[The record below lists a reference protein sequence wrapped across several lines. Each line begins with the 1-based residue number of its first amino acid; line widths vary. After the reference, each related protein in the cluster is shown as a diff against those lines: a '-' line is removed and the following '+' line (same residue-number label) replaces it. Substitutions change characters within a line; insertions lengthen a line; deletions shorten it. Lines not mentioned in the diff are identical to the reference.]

1 MVLENMFPLFSCR
14 ILVYNE
20 RNYILKLEISFVM
33 SRFDAKINQL
43 RKAIDKLDT
52 LHFKD
57 DFTMKLLEWFIESA
71 NKNYHIFRSKQDKG
85 LKDIEASYAK
95 EVGHVYWTEF
105 GMNIG
110 SEYNDFHYSVVIK
123 ESVYTCIVVP
133 FTSKK
138 ENVPKW
144 FVDDDGIVDI
154 GKINGFPEKQVDN
167 LACVSLIKT
176 VSKKRLSRC
185 GDKQRGYF
193 DLILTP
199 DQMKKINDAI
209 KNNFV
214 TPLDK

>member
-1 MVLENMFPLFSCR
+1 
-14 ILVYNE
+14 
-20 RNYILKLEISFVM
+20 M
-33 SRFDAKINQL
+33 SRFDFKINKL
-43 RKAIDKLDT
+43 KTVLNKLDT
-52 LHFKD
+52 LNFKD
-57 DFTMKLLEWFIESA
+57 DFSMKLLDWFIESA
-71 NKNYHIFRSKQDKG
+71 SKNYYIFKSKQDEN

-138 ENVPKW
+138 ENIPKW
-144 FVDDDGIVDI
+144 VLDDNGIVDI
-154 GKINGFPEKQVDN
+154 GKINGFPEKQIDN

-185 GDKQRGYF
+185 GDKQQGYF
-193 DLILTP
+193 DLVLTP
-199 DQMKKINDAI
+199 EQMGRIDAAI

-214 TPLDK
+214 TPIDK